1 MNQFTLNQEPQA
13 ENLNQQATIQ
23 QETQETKQN
32 NAGLDE
38 LEADLFTEAKG
49 FEEFQTENPEPL
61 GNIENDAPDLAFTES
76 VQEVQDD
83 TVAKNIAI
91 ENTRIAM
98 DARENLQ
105 AYGLAYYVDGSIK
118 NFNQFLYEPVQ
129 KENLVRAWSRVF
141 LEHKIV
147 VPKYLDILQAELFAT
162 GPLLAL
168 AASARK
174 YRKEAEKQEK
184 RAERAERNRAEP
196 YNRPNQKTP
205 WIVDDKGYFEYGL
218 KAGKWQR
225 LRKAEKKVR
234 PVPEGEALDR
244 LINANGKDKIE
255 RIYFLE

>member
-1 MNQFTLNQEPQA
+1 MNQNQFVLNQPPQPQQEQATPEPQ
-13 ENLNQQATIQ
+13 IQ
-23 QETQETKQN
+23 QQN
-32 NAGLDE
+32 NGGLDE
-38 LEADLFTEAKG
+38 LQQDLFQEAKG
-49 FEEFQTENPEPL
+49 IEEFSEPL
-61 GNIENDAPDLAFTES
+61 ESLDNIQEGQPDIAFAPELQTTQQDS
-76 VQEVQDD
+76 QE
-83 TVAKNIAI
+83 TKNIAI

-141 LEHKIV
+141 QEHNIR

-174 YRKEAEKQEK
+174 YRKEAEQQRN
-184 RAERAERNRAEP
+184 RAERAEKNRSEP

-218 KAGKWQR
+218 KNGKWQR
-225 LRKAEKKVR
+225 FRKAEKKVR

-244 LINANGKDKIE
+244 LINANGADKIN
-255 RIYFLE
+255 RIYMLE